1 MEQRTRASL
10 FVFINLAA
18 ALPFLALPLLT
29 ACGTPGPPQP
39 PSLHLPQPPTDLT
52 AARVGNEVHLHWT
65 MPKRSTDRVLL
76 KGDQDAHICRSIA
89 KGPCE
94 SAGDAQYAPL
104 AAADFTDH
112 LPAALTS
119 GSPQLITYTVE
130 LRNRRG
136 RTAGPSNPAY
146 SASGVALTKPA
157 AFHAEIRADG
167 VVLHWQPAPDG
178 DMLIRIQRT
187 LIPKPGSSAKTASA
201 PKPTSA
207 SMRQGAEVSLVQTLE
222 VPYASQHDPARAFD
236 KDAAYNQV
244 YRYTAQRV
252 TTLTLNGRKIEI
264 ASDPSDAFT
273 LNTRDIFPPVVP
285 SGLIAV
291 ASPDEHVIDLS
302 WSPNAENDLA
312 GYFVYRREA
321 GSSAAPVRIS
331 PEPVATAAFRD
342 ADARPGTRYAY
353 SVSAVDQDH
362 NESARS
368 QETEE
373 ALPQ

>member
-1 MEQRTRASL
+1 MEQRRRASL

-18 ALPFLALPLLT
+18 ILSFLALPLLT

-52 AARVGNEVHLHWT
+52 AARSGNEVHLHWT

-89 KGPCE
+89 KSPCE
-94 SAGDAQYAPL
+94 SAGDAKYAPL
-104 AAADFTDH
+104 AEADFTDH

-119 GSPQLITYTVE
+119 GSPQLITYTIE
-130 LRNRRG
+130 LRNARG

-146 SASGVALTKPA
+146 SASGVALTKPTS
-157 AFHAEIRADG
+157 FHAEIRIDG
-167 VVLHWQPAPDG
+167 VVLDWQRTADG
-178 DMLIRIQRT
+178 STLIRIQRT
-187 LIPKPGSSAKTASA
+187 LIPKPGSSVKSTS
-201 PKPTSA
+201 KPTSA
-207 SMRQGAEVSLVQTLE
+207 SMRQGADVPLLQTLE
-222 VPYASQHDPARAFD
+222 VPYAAQHDPGRAFD
-236 KDAAYNQV
+236 KDAAYNQI

-252 TTLTLNGRKIEI
+252 TTLTLDGYKIEI

-273 LNTRDIFPPVVP
+273 LNTRDIFPPIVP

-312 GYFVYRREA
+312 GYVVYRREA

-331 PEPVATAAFRD
+331 PDQPVATPAFRD
-342 ADARPGTRYAY
+342 ANPRPGTRYAY

>member
-1 MEQRTRASL
+1 MEQRRRASL
-10 FVFINLAA
+10 FVFINLTA
-18 ALPFLALPLLT
+18 ALSFLALPLLT

-52 AARVGNEVHLHWT
+52 AARIGNEVHLHWS

-76 KGDQDAHICRSIA
+76 KGDQNAHICRSIA
-89 KGPCE
+89 KSPCE
-94 SAGDAQYAPL
+94 SAGDANYAPL

-112 LPAALTS
+112 LSTALTS
-119 GSPQLITYTVE
+119 GSPKVITYTVE
-130 LRNRRG
+130 LRNARG

-157 AFHAEIRADG
+157 SFHAEIRIDG
-167 VVLHWQPAPDG
+167 VVLDWQPAPDRST
-178 DMLIRIQRT
+178 LIRIERT
-187 LIPKPGSSAKTASA
+187 LIPKPGSSEKAAS
-201 PKPTSA
+201 KPTSA
-207 SMRQGAEVSLVQTLE
+207 SMRQGADVPLVQTLE
-222 VPYASQHDPARAFD
+222 VPYAAQHDPARAFD
-236 KDAAYNQV
+236 KDAAYDQV

-252 TTLTLNGRKIEI
+252 TTLTLDGYKIEI

-273 LNTRDIFPPVVP
+273 LNTRDIFPPIVP

-312 GYFVYRREA
+312 GYVVYRREA

-331 PEPVATAAFRD
+331 PEPVATPAFRD
-342 ADARPGTRYAY
+342 ANARPGTRYAY

>member
-1 MEQRTRASL
+1 
-10 FVFINLAA
+10 
-18 ALPFLALPLLT
+18 LLT

-52 AARVGNEVHLHWT
+52 AARSGNEVHLHWT

-76 KGDQDAHICRSIA
+76 KGDQNAHICRSIA
-89 KGPCE
+89 KGACE
-94 SAGDAQYAPL
+94 SAGDAKYAPL

-130 LRNRRG
+130 LRNARG

-157 AFHAEIRADG
+157 SFRSAIRADG
-167 VVLHWQPAPDG
+167 VVLDWQPAPDG
-178 DMLIRIQRT
+178 STLIRIQRT
-187 LIPKPGSSAKTASA
+187 LIPKPGSSQKSAS
-201 PKPTSA
+201 KPDSA
-207 SMRQGAEVSLVQTLE
+207 SMRQGAEVPLVQTLE
-222 VPYASQHDPARAFD
+222 VPYAAQHDPAHAFD
-236 KDAAYNQV
+236 KDAAYDQV

-252 TTLTLNGRKIEI
+252 TTLTLDGHKIEI

-302 WSPNAENDLA
+302 WSPNTESDLA
-312 GYFVYRREA
+312 GYVVYRREA
-321 GSSAAPVRIS
+321 GSSAAPVRVS
-331 PEPVATAAFRD
+331 PDQPVATPAFRD
-342 ADARPGTRYAY
+342 ANARPGTRYAY

>member
-1 MEQRTRASL
+1 MEQRRRASL
-10 FVFINLAA
+10 FVFINLTA
-18 ALPFLALPLLT
+18 ALSFLALPLLT

-52 AARVGNEVHLHWT
+52 AARIGNEVHLHWT

-76 KGDQDAHICRSIA
+76 KGDQNAHICRSIA
-89 KGPCE
+89 KSPCE
-94 SAGDAQYAPL
+94 SAGDAKYGPL

-119 GSPQLITYTVE
+119 GSPKVITYTVE
-130 LRNRRG
+130 LRNARG

-146 SASGVALTKPA
+146 SASGVALTKPTS
-157 AFHAEIRADG
+157 FHAEIRIDG
-167 VVLHWQPAPDG
+167 VVLDWQPAPDRST
-178 DMLIRIQRT
+178 LIRIERT
-187 LIPKPGSSAKTASA
+187 LIPKPGSSEKAAS
-201 PKPTSA
+201 KPTSA
-207 SMRQGAEVSLVQTLE
+207 SMRQGADVPLLQTLE
-222 VPYASQHDPARAFD
+222 VPYAAQHDPARAFD
-236 KDAAYNQV
+236 KDAAYDQS

-252 TTLTLNGRKIEI
+252 TTWTLDGHKIEI

-273 LNTRDIFPPVVP
+273 LNTRDIFPPIVP
-285 SGLIAV
+285 TGLIAV

-312 GYFVYRREA
+312 GYVVYRREA

-331 PEPVATAAFRD
+331 PDQPVATPAFRD
-342 ADARPGTRYAY
+342 ANPRPGTRYAY

-368 QETEE
+368 QGTEE

>member
-1 MEQRTRASL
+1 MEQRRRASL
-10 FVFINLAA
+10 FVFISLTA
-18 ALPFLALPLLT
+18 ALPLLT

-39 PSLHLPQPPTDLT
+39 PSLYLPQPPTDLT
-52 AARVGNEVHLHWT
+52 VARSGNEVHLHWT

-76 KGDQDAHICRSIA
+76 KGDQNAHICRSIA
-89 KGPCE
+89 KGPCK
-94 SAGDAQYAPL
+94 SAGDAKYAPL

-130 LRNRRG
+130 LRNARG

-157 AFHAEIRADG
+157 SFRSAIRADG
-167 VVLHWQPAPDG
+167 VVLDWQPAPD
-178 DMLIRIQRT
+178 DSTLIRIQRT
-187 LIPKPGSSAKTASA
+187 LIPKPGSSQKSAS
-201 PKPTSA
+201 KPDSA
-207 SMRQGAEVSLVQTLE
+207 SMRQGSEVPLVQTLE
-222 VPYASQHDPARAFD
+222 VPYAAQHDPAHAFD
-236 KDAAYNQV
+236 KDAAYDQV

-252 TTLTLNGRKIEI
+252 TTLTLDGHKIEI

-291 ASPDEHVIDLS
+291 ASPDEHAIDLS
-302 WSPNAENDLA
+302 WSPNTENDLA
-312 GYFVYRREA
+312 GYVVYRREA
-321 GSSAAPVRIS
+321 GSNAAPVRIS
-331 PEPVATAAFRD
+331 PDQPVATPAFRD
-342 ADARPGTRYAY
+342 ANARPGTRYAY